1 MTVKIDPVTLSFI
14 LVALIAVV
22 GSSQDSQAGEIAP
35 FTIDAIEAD
44 VVYTSAGPN
53 EVEAVT
59 KAMTIPSG
67 YKMVKVSHPPR
78 YVCSEY
84 ATPDT
89 FELRSITTRTVTVGQ
104 ANVDSITIITDGE

>member
-1 MTVKIDPVTLSFI
+1 MTVRLDPVTLSFI
-14 LVALIAVV
+14 LVALIAIV
-22 GSSQDSQAGEIAP
+22 GSSQDSQAEGVP
-35 FTIDAIEAD
+35 LTIDAQVGGVE
-44 VVYTSAGPN
+44 YTSAGPS

-67 YKMVKVSHPPR
+67 YKMVKVSHPPS

-104 ANVDSITIITDGE
+104 SNVDSITIITDGE